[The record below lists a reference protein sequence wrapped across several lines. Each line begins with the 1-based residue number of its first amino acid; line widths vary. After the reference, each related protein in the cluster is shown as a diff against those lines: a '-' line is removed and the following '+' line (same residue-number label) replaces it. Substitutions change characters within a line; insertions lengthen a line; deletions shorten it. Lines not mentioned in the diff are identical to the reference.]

1 MKKFACWML
10 LLCVSLP
17 ARAYTLARFRDD
29 SIKGLRY
36 VAAVGYGLC
45 THLVSALPL
54 SREVS
59 GPSDDKVI
67 SKDKAQRHQ
76 KHEKAEP
83 RDNADAQTR
92 LDGIRISL
100 LLTGS
105 MEQQG
110 VSWEGRSDWG
120 CRSAGARAGTEKL
133 STKRSSMGGESWIIL
148 STYTE
153 YAV

>member
-1 MKKFACWML
+1 LETGNSASLLFIKQKRTAFA
-10 LLCVSLP
+10 SS
-17 ARAYTLARFRDD
+17 LARFRDD

-54 SREVS
+54 SREIS

-67 SKDKAQRHQ
+67 SKDKAQKQQKARKSRTKRH
-76 KHEKAEP
+76 
-83 RDNADAQTR
+83 ADAQTR

-110 VSWEGRSDWG
+110 VSWEGRSAWG
-120 CRSAGARAGTEKL
+120 SCAGARAGTEKL